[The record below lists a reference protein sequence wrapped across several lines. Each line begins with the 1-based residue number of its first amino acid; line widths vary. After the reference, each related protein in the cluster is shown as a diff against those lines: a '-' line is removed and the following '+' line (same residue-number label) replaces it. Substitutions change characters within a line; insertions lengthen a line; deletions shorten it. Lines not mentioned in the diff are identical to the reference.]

1 MKTQLFAKSEKELSP
16 YFAVYREFLTATGWK
31 GWEQVKVKNPEG
43 KMVSTG
49 EVKEVVYPF
58 TSEEKMLWSWMLDRY
73 QFFKTNN
80 NVWFDNQDEIAAYT
94 GFSVSTV
101 KRFIKKLSVSGVLF
115 IATKNMGGAR
125 VSNSYVIT
133 KDLQL
138 VQRENV
144 AQKLSISSVV
154 ERSEQTYTNAQP
166 DVYVEFEAAGEAW
179 VNESLPLEGYEGI
192 ECSIEDESSSYQDW
206 ETSPAEVVQQKP
218 VNASPFATAPTT
230 RFKPNGSV
238 SEEMEFWCNKN
249 QVTITNVD
257 GQAVFKHKAKRF
269 VIEAGA
275 FVEYKTTTYKTSAP
289 KTLAEAAGME
299 WMLNKLDESEG
310 TIPF

>member
-1 MKTQLFAKSEKELSP
+1 MTTQLFAKSEKELSP

-43 KMVSTG
+43 KMIATG

-101 KRFIKKLSVSGVLF
+101 KRFIKKLSVSGVLV
-115 IATKNMGGAR
+115 IKAKNMGGAR
-125 VSNSYVIT
+125 FSNSYVIT
-133 KDLQL
+133 KDLEL
-138 VQRENV
+138 VQPANIV
-144 AQKLSISSVV
+144 KKAPVSSQVK
-154 ERSEQTYTNAQP
+154 RLEQSNTNAQP
-166 DVYVEFEAAGEAW
+166 DIYVEPEAAGMDWA
-179 VNESLPLEGYEGI
+179 NESLPLEDYDGI
-192 ECSIEDESSSYQDW
+192 EFPVERESSSYADW
-206 ETSPAEVVQQKP
+206 ENLPVEEVQEQP
-218 VNASPFATAPTT
+218 VNTCPFATAPTK

-257 GQAVFKHKAKRF
+257 SQIVFKHKGNRF

-275 FVEYKTTTYKTSAP
+275 FVEYKATTYKSSAP

-310 TIPF
+310 SIPF